1 MRVMKIWLWLLTL
14 LLLSSLTLNV
24 ALGLWARQY
33 YLELNRTRLD
43 PVGLSAYDATTAPLK
58 SSVVRFLFYGD
69 SRAYT
74 WPMPTGFEAWEV
86 FNHGIGGQ
94 TTAQILARFD
104 DHLVPLQP
112 DLVLIQAGIND
123 LKTIGLFPAQRDE
136 IVANCKKNLAA
147 MVQRATAQGATVI
160 LTTVFPTAQPSLL
173 RRPFWSDAVGEAIVE
188 VNLYLKTLAGDR
200 VVLFDSAALLVGAD
214 GAIQPVYSYD
224 LLHLN
229 QAGYAALNAA
239 LRALLE
245 ERKVED

>member
-1 MRVMKIWLWLLTL
+1 MSRIGLWLLAL
-14 LLLSSLTLNV
+14 LLILSLAGNV
-24 ALGLWARQY
+24 LLGLLARHY
-33 YLELNRTRLD
+33 YFELNGTQLD
-43 PVGLSAYDATTAPLK
+43 PVGLGVYPVGTPLPK
-58 SSVVRFLFYGD
+58 ANGKVRLLFYGD

-74 WPMPTGFEAWEV
+74 WPAPTGFDQIEV
-86 FNHGIGGQ
+86 LNRGIGGQ

-112 DLVLIQAGIND
+112 DIVLIQAGIND
-123 LKTIGLFPAQRDE
+123 LKTIGLFPAQRDA
-136 IVANCKKNLAA
+136 IIANCKKNLAA

-188 VNLYLKTLAGDR
+188 VNLYLKTLVGER

>member
-1 MRVMKIWLWLLTL
+1 M
-14 LLLSSLTLNV
+14 
-24 ALGLWARQY
+24 
-33 YLELNRTRLD
+33 
-43 PVGLSAYDATTAPLK
+43 
-58 SSVVRFLFYGD
+58 
-69 SRAYT
+69 
-74 WPMPTGFEAWEV
+74 
-86 FNHGIGGQ
+86 
-94 TTAQILARFD
+94 
-104 DHLVPLQP
+104 
-112 DLVLIQAGIND
+112 LIQAGIND